1 MPKVI
6 DSFENAP
13 ELPHDEHISSEDVF
27 DGTLLKLR
35 VDKVRTP
42 SGKEAQ
48 RELIDHPGSVV
59 IVPVTRDG
67 KVLFVRQF
75 RYSIGQYLLELP
87 AGLVDPG
94 EDPLESAKREL
105 VEEVSYEVGTIRELC
120 KVYISPGY
128 TKEITTIYLAEDCTP
143 VEHED
148 DEDEPMQLFPV
159 DLHDIPA
166 MLTPGVADAVDAQT
180 QLGMLWLVRLGLV
193 AI

>member
-13 ELPHDEHISSEDVF
+13 DMPHDEHISSETAF
-27 DGTLLKLR
+27 EGTLLTLR

-48 RELIDHPGSVV
+48 RELIEHPGSVV
-59 IVPVTRDG
+59 IVPVTTDG

-75 RYSIGQYLLELP
+75 RYAIGDYLLELP
-87 AGLVDPG
+87 AGLIDPG
-94 EDPLESAKREL
+94 EDPIDSAKREL
-105 VEEVSYEVGTIRELC
+105 VEEVSYEAGTIRELC

-128 TKEITTIYLAEDCTP
+128 TKEMTTIYLAEDCVP
-143 VEHED
+143 VDHED
-148 DEDEPMQLFPV
+148 DEDEPLQLFPV

-180 QLGMLWLVRLGLV
+180 LLGMLWLVRLGL
-193 AI
+193 A